1 MFVGEIALHTV
12 VKVKEISTSIFLRMT
27 KGLSKNHFWG
37 RSGKVF
43 LFSLV
48 AWLMAVT
55 AGYVVYHSEVQSA
68 KNVLYQQGVAAVN
81 DLATKCGPF
90 LLEKD
95 ILALNVQMK
104 ELDDLN
110 DFKYAAIIDHTS
122 SVIAQSGADVGKT
135 ASDTLNTRKRI
146 NVIDGV
152 TITARTLP
160 DKTRI
165 IGLFKPI
172 TYSGVEIGRVYLA
185 LSTDELYRIISQWRW
200 KYAGA
205 LALITVLLAAVVFW
219 SGRSAKLKS
228 VAMSQDVVGSP
239 DSIGPYQLLHKIAH
253 GGMAELYLA
262 HYVREDRFRKKVA
275 IKRIL
280 PHLAENPEF
289 ITMFVREA
297 RLAALLQHPNIVQIF
312 DFGKIDHNYFIAMEY
327 IDGKNLGEILT
338 AMQGGL
344 PIDAAAFIIS
354 RVCKGL
360 FYSHTISDED
370 TAEPLNIVHRDI
382 SPQNILISYEG
393 EVKISDFGISKARSE
408 PSLTQAGV
416 IKGKMAYMAP
426 EQALG
431 SEVDHRTDI
440 YALGLVF
447 HELLSGKRVYR
458 FSTDIEA
465 LHAIPNM
472 VIEPIKKLAPQIPDE
487 LNRIIMKC
495 VERERE
501 KRYQNAMDLYTDL
514 TALQRHDNITFDASD
529 LAEFM
534 KSQFKKEP
542 G

>member
-12 VKVKEISTSIFLRMT
+12 VKVKEISTSILLKMA
-27 KGLSKNHFWG
+27 KGLSENHFLG

-43 LFSLV
+43 VIGLV
-48 AWLMAVT
+48 AWLVAVT
-55 AGYVVYHSEVQSA
+55 AGYIVYHSEVQSA
-68 KNVLYQQGVAAVN
+68 RNALYQQGVGAVN

-95 ILALNVQMK
+95 VLALNLQLK
-104 ELDDLN
+104 ELDQLN
-110 DFKYAAIIDHTS
+110 YFKYAAIIDHTN
-122 SVIAQSGADVGKT
+122 SVVAQSGADVGHT
-135 ASDTLNTRKRI
+135 TPDTLKSQKKI

-152 TITARTLP
+152 AVTARTLP

-172 TYSGVEIGRVYLA
+172 TYSGVDIGQVYLA
-185 LSTDELYRIISQWRW
+185 LSTDELYGIISQWRW
-200 KYAGA
+200 KYGGA
-205 LALITVLLAAVVFW
+205 LALITVLLAAVVLW
-219 SGRSAKLKS
+219 SGRSAKPKA
-228 VAMSQDVVGSP
+228 VAMPEDLAGSP
-239 DSIGPYQLLHKIAH
+239 NSIGPYQLLHKIAH

-262 HYVREDRFRKKVA
+262 NYVREDRFRKRVA
-275 IKRIL
+275 VKRIL

-338 AMQGGL
+338 ELQGGL
-344 PIDAAAFIIS
+344 PIDPAVFIIS

-360 FYSHTISDED
+360 FYSHTILNED

-382 SPQNILISYEG
+382 SPQNILVSYEG
-393 EVKISDFGISKARSE
+393 EVKISDFGISKASSE

-431 SEVDHRTDI
+431 LDVDHRTDI

-447 HELLSGKRVYR
+447 HELLSGKRVYK

-472 VIEPIKKLAPQIPDE
+472 VIEPIKKLAPHIPDE

-495 VERERE
+495 LERERE
-501 KRYQNAMDLYTDL
+501 NRYQTAMDLYTDL
-514 TALQRHDNITFDASD
+514 SAFERRDNITYDASE

-534 KSQFKKEP
+534 KLHFKKEP
-542 G
+542 V